1 MRFLPTSHDA
11 AAAEAVD
18 IERIMRHGEGLELAA
33 GNGFLDRIVLELGD
47 LAARCADHV
56 MVGAVVVGS
65 FVLG

>member
-1 MRFLPTSHDA
+1 MA
-11 AAAEAVD
+11 AKAVD

-33 GNGFLDRIVLELGD
+33 GNGFLDGLVLELGD

-65 FVLG
+65 FILG